1 MITKKIFS
9 DLAIIMIG
17 FGIVIGLFFPFFVLV
32 TGTPSSYVM
41 TPLFF
46 ILCILA
52 GFIVGLFNIFL
63 ARRIV
68 GSKIRQL
75 AKHMIRVED
84 RLIARSKSYERIDCT
99 SEDCYIHDI
108 QSADEIGESAHAFNA
123 LIETLSEAFQMEENV
138 RSFTA
143 ILASNLELD
152 KLSDEALNQLI
163 KNMKASAGAILLE
176 HDGELKTISTRG
188 IASPDSLISN
198 KQVWHVLKNKERL
211 IIDYPE
217 GVTLDGLIVTFRPRT
232 LLIDPIVY
240 KDVCLGVVMLATTES
255 FTLEALN
262 AMVLYGQGL
271 SLAFKNAI
279 SHDQLQHLAAI
290 DPLTNILN
298 RRFGSSRLAEEYARS
313 VRNNSPLGVL
323 IFDIDHFKVINDT
336 YGHIVGD
343 KILLMLTRAVK
354 NVLREGDIFYRYGGE
369 EFIVLLPGA
378 SRKDVLKAAEQIRH
392 TTEDLE
398 THHNDQTL
406 KITVS
411 IGGTS
416 FPEIEASNAEDLI
429 KVADQKLY
437 QAKDAGRNRSII
449 A

>member
-1 MITKKIFS
+1 MITKKIFT

-17 FGIVIGLFFPFFVLV
+17 FGIVIGIFFPFFVLI

-46 ILCILA
+46 ILCVLA
-52 GFIVGLFNIFL
+52 GFVVGLFNIFL

-75 AKHMIRVED
+75 AKHMIRVEE
-84 RLIARSKSYERIDCT
+84 RLISRSTSYERIDCT
-99 SEDCYIHDI
+99 SEDCYIRDI
-108 QSADEIGESAHAFNA
+108 QSEDEIGESAHAFNA
-123 LIETLSEAFQMEENV
+123 LIETLSDAFQMEENV

-176 HDGELKTISTRG
+176 RDGELKAISTRG
-188 IASPDSLISN
+188 IARADSLISN
-198 KQVWHVLKNKERL
+198 EQVWHVLKNKERL

-217 GVTLDGLIVTFRPRT
+217 GVALDGLIVTFRPRT
-232 LLIDPIVY
+232 LLIDPITY
-240 KDVCLGVVMLATTES
+240 KDVCLGVVMLASTTS
-255 FTLEALN
+255 FEAEALN

-279 SHDQLQHLAAI
+279 SHDQLQHLAAV

-298 RRFGSSRLAEEYARS
+298 RRFGSSRLNEEYARS
-313 VRNNSPLGVL
+313 VRNDSPLGVL

-411 IGGTS
+411 VGGTS
-416 FPEIEASNAEDLI
+416 FPEIEATNAEGLI
-429 KVADQKLY
+429 KIADQKLY
-437 QAKDAGRNRSII
+437 QAKEAGRNRSII